1 MEAEED
7 EQTGRNEDEPN
18 PMSLDKHRTGDK
30 PSCCTIGEGRR
41 EEAGQQSLP
50 SQRSGGVGVDG
61 TFVSSVKV
69 SWENSGVG
77 RNAQPTAQAGNTSE
91 AEGAAGV
98 VGVLRSSEEA
108 PVMGVERRRDTCPGV
123 RSDGGRWLRQE
134 IRRHEVI
141 LINPDFG
148 SRPKGA
154 NRTGLGEP
162 NMGDPSV
169 RFDEGRSD
177 SAGLTTAVGSKP
189 PPATS
194 PTLPTNQSR
203 VPKSVVNVIMRMKEL
218 YLEPR
223 WGEIRNMMIDRSL
236 ARKTVAAQL
245 NNWREELLEQR
256 RQCVSHHV

>member
-1 MEAEED
+1 
-7 EQTGRNEDEPN
+7 
-18 PMSLDKHRTGDK
+18 MSLDKHRTGDK

-61 TFVSSVKV
+61 TSVRSVKV

-77 RNAQPTAQAGNTSE
+77 CNAQPTAQAGNPSE
-91 AEGAAGV
+91 ADGVAGV

-108 PVMGVERRRDTCPGV
+108 PVMGVERRRDACPGV
-123 RSDGGRWLRQE
+123 RSDGGRWLRKE
-134 IRRHEVI
+134 ISRHEVI

-148 SRPKGA
+148 SRPKGTD
-154 NRTGLGEP
+154 RTGLGEP

-177 SAGLTTAVGSKP
+177 SAGLTTAVSSKP

-194 PTLPTNQSR
+194 PTLPNRVIIVNKFAHQSIIPNHYDFSR
-203 VPKSVVNVIMRMKEL
+203 NSLWGGPKPAAIPVNLSSRNL
-218 YLEPR
+218 PTRR
-223 WGEIRNMMIDRSL
+223 WRSAGL
-236 ARKTVAAQL
+236 ASA
-245 NNWREELLEQR
+245 
-256 RQCVSHHV
+256 